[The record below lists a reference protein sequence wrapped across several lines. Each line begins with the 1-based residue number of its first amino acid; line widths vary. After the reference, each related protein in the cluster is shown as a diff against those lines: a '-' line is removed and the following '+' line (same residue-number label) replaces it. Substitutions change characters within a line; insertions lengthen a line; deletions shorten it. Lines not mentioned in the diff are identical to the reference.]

1 MDVINLNA
9 STHDFGNINEPE
21 RNPLL
26 LLAEVSTSQLSP
38 LGYTVQTLNLT
49 HSGHLDQQT
58 SQDRNSCPLNH
69 FSISNSP
76 LTESEL
82 MLVKWLS
89 KNTQQQV
96 PTEAVKFQVTD
107 SLGVGGP
114 THLALEDGYVSGTS
128 KTSQTADIASNK
140 NKASHNSK
148 QAKYA
153 RTDKGKAA
161 RARYNASDKGKAS
174 HDKKQAK
181 YARTDKGKAAR
192 ARYNASDKGRAA
204 KARYLAK
211 YNMSDITKIRKA
223 VRYTKW
229 YAYQTALKKGYSEKL
244 ARNKGELA
252 AKNKM
257 AKLSFTSSKTTSYNA
272 E

>member
-114 THLALEDGYVSGTS
+114 THLALEDGYVSS
-128 KTSQTADIASNK
+128 KTSQTADITSNK
-140 NKASHNSK
+140 NKASHIS
-148 QAKYA
+148 
-153 RTDKGKAA
+153 
-161 RARYNASDKGKAS
+161 
-174 HDKKQAK
+174 KQAK

-204 KARYLAK
+204 KAKYLAK
-211 YNMSDITKIRKA
+211 YNMSDIRKIRKA
-223 VRYTKW
+223 VSYTKW
-229 YAYQTALKKGYSEKL
+229 YTYQAALKKGYSEKL

-257 AKLSFTSSKTTSYNA
+257 AKLSFTSTKPTSYNA

>member
-114 THLALEDGYVSGTS
+114 THLALEDGYVSS
-128 KTSQTADIASNK
+128 KTSQTADITSNK
-140 NKASHNSK
+140 NKASHISK

-181 YARTDKGKAAR
+181 YARTDKGRAAR

-204 KARYLAK
+204 KAKYLAK
-211 YNMSDITKIRKA
+211 YNMSDIRKIRKA
-223 VRYTKW
+223 VSYTKW
-229 YAYQTALKKGYSEKL
+229 YTYQAALKKGYSEKL